1 MAVPI
6 TLVTLDVLCY
16 RLAMYTYREQLETLN
31 ALRLKAGESRRVGC
45 PFCGGNKTF
54 TVSSVDGSLLWHC
67 YKASCGVRGK
77 KGVGRNP
84 DQIRAKLQ
92 SQTLAQSRRSQP
104 IPSLV
109 SDPKHH
115 PSVIRYLEQNGSLD
129 AYEQRWIEI
138 VYTPAEDRVLF
149 YNHEKV
155 GAAGRSLSGQKPKWK
170 VYGDTTSILTVG
182 TGSTIVLVEDAASA
196 CSVARLD
203 GFVGGALLGTNLS
216 PHQKSQLRS
225 YERIIIALDKDASKQ
240 ALLMQAKIQGLRPC
254 AVRFLS
260 DDLKYL
266 SPVEIRSI
274 L

>member
-1 MAVPI
+1 M
-6 TLVTLDVLCY
+6 D
-16 RLAMYTYREQLETLN
+16 
-31 ALRLKAGESRRVGC
+31 C

-54 TVSSVDGSLLWHC
+54 TVSSIDGSLLWHC

-77 KGVGRNP
+77 KGVGRNT

-92 SQTLAQSRRSQP
+92 SQTVANARRSQP
-104 IPSLV
+104 VPLLV

-115 PSVIRYLEQNGSLD
+115 PSVMRYLEEVGSMA
-129 AYEQRWIEI
+129 AYENRWIDI
-138 VYTPAEDRVLF
+138 MYAAADDRVLF
-149 YNHEKV
+149 YNRERV

-196 CSVARLD
+196 CSVARID
-203 GFVGGALLGTNLS
+203 GLVGGALLGTNLS
-216 PHQKSQLRS
+216 PNQKAQLRS
-225 YERIIIALDKDASKQ
+225 YENIIIALDRDASKK
-240 ALLMQAKIQGLRPC
+240 ALYMQAKIQGLRPC
-254 AVRFLS
+254 SVRFLS

-266 SPVEIRSI
+266 SEEDIRSI